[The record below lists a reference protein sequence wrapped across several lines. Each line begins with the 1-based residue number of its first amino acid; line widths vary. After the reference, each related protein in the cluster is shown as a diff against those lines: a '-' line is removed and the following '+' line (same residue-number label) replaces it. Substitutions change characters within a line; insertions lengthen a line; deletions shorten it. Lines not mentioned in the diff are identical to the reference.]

1 MKEKYQISF
10 SGGRTSAYMTKLL
23 VDNWSDRYDF
33 IVTFANTGL
42 EHPKTLEFVHN
53 CDQHFKFNTVWLE
66 AVVHEGRVSS
76 SHKIVNYKSA
86 ARKAE
91 PFEAVIA
98 KYGIPN
104 VSFPYCTRELKINPM
119 NSYLRS
125 IGLDYKTTPTAI
137 GIRKDEIRRVSKT
150 AGVTNIQYPLVDVW
164 PTDKDEILD
173 WWAEQTFDL
182 NIDEF
187 EGNCQGCY
195 KKSLPKHFMQIQRD
209 PSVYDFHRRMEQ
221 QYRLHGPQIGER
233 VFFRKHIDT
242 IGLFKLYEENKD
254 TPMRVA
260 RADENSGCS
269 ESCEVYTT
277 EWFFGLILKPAAVA
291 T

>member
-1 MKEKYQISF
+1 
-10 SGGRTSAYMTKLL
+10 
-23 VDNWSDRYDF
+23 
-33 IVTFANTGL
+33 
-42 EHPKTLEFVHN
+42 
-53 CDQHFKFNTVWLE
+53 
-66 AVVHEGRVSS
+66 
-76 SHKIVNYKSA
+76 
-86 ARKAE
+86 
-91 PFEAVIA
+91 
-98 KYGIPN
+98 
-104 VSFPYCTRELKINPM
+104 M

-277 EWFFGLILKPAAVA
+277 E
-291 T
+291 